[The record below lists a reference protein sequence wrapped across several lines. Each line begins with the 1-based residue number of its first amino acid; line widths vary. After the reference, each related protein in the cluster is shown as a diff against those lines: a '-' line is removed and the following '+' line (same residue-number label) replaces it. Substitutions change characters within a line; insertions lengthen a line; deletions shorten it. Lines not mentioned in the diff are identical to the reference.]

1 MMKLTILGSGT
12 CLPTAERNAAGYV
25 VSLNSQHLLFD
36 SGPGTIRRLVE
47 AGFDF
52 REINHLFYSHLHL
65 DHIADLFPLLF
76 SNKNAFREASR
87 HPIHLYGPPG
97 FQHFYEIIAG
107 ALGSQFV
114 SENYKI
120 FVHESISEAINFP
133 DWKIS
138 MCYVPHTENSLAW
151 RIDAPDKASLV
162 YSGDTGFSPEL
173 IQLAQGCRVLLL
185 ECSFPENQKVAG
197 HLIPSEAA
205 QIAAAAGCDRLV
217 LTHFYPPVDPPAILA
232 TARKY
237 FKRDIFIAED
247 LMQFV
252 I

>member
-1 MMKLTILGSGT
+1 MLKLTILGSGT
-12 CLPTAERNAAGYV
+12 CIPTAARNAAGYV
-25 VSLNSQHLLFD
+25 VTINQIPLLFD

-76 SNKNAFREASR
+76 SNKNAFREATR
-87 HPIHLYGPPG
+87 PPIHLYGPSG
-97 FQHFYEIIAG
+97 FQNFYEIIAS
-107 ALGSQFV
+107 ALDSQIV
-114 SENYKI
+114 GDYPI
-120 FVHESISEAINFP
+120 FLHECVSEAIVFP

-138 MCYVPHTENSLAW
+138 TCRVPHTENSLAW
-151 RIDAPDKASLV
+151 RIDTPDGASLV
-162 YSGDTGFSPEL
+162 YSGDTDFSPEL
-173 IQLAQGCRVLLL
+173 IQFAQGCRVLLL
-185 ECSFPENQKVAG
+185 ECSFPENKKVTG

-205 QIAAAAGCDRLV
+205 QMAAAVGCEKLV

-247 LMQFV
+247 LMQ
-252 I
+252 IEI